1 MITDL
6 LIHTCSILH
15 TVPVSQ
21 NKYGEEVRG
30 GLPISSACRFYTSS
44 RIPGRTSS
52 PDNGEFHIDTPKLA
66 LPPTV
71 TITEGDTITSSVTS
85 FMGPYRVTHVN
96 PLADLYSSDL
106 DHIECELEAIE

>member
-1 MITDL
+1 MNIDI

-30 GLPISSACRFYTSS
+30 GLPVSSACRFYTSR
-44 RIPGRTSS
+44 RIPGRMSS
-52 PDNGEFHIDTPKLA
+52 VGIGEFHIDTPKLA
-66 LPPTV
+66 LPATATV
-71 TITEGDTITSSVTS
+71 TENDIITSSVVS
-85 FMGPYRVTHVN
+85 FTGPYRVTHVN
-96 PLADLYSSDL
+96 PLADLYSSAL

>member
-1 MITDL
+1 MITDI

-30 GLPISSACRFYTSS
+30 GLPVSSTCRFYRNTGSM
-44 RIPGRTSS
+44 INPAQAT
-52 PDNGEFHIDTPKLA
+52 GEFHIDKLKLL
-66 LPPTV
+66 LPPSSSIV
-71 TITEGDTITSSVTS
+71 EGDTVTSSVLS
-85 FMGPYRVTHVN
+85 FEGPYRVTHVY
-96 PLADLYSSDL
+96 PLSDLYSSDI

>member
-1 MITDL
+1 MNTDI

-21 NKYGEEVRG
+21 NAYGEEVRG
-30 GLPISSACRFYTSS
+30 GLPVSTACRFYTSR
-44 RIPGRTSS
+44 RIPGRMSS
-52 PDNGEFHIDTPKLA
+52 VGIGEFHIDTPKIA

-71 TITEGDTITSSVTS
+71 AITEGDIITSSVMS
-85 FMGPYRVTHVN
+85 FAGPYRVTHVN
-96 PLADLYSSDL
+96 PLADLYSSTL